1 MVAAGLELVTVK
13 AKAEEPASEGVFFIV
28 AYAWLAGCLGGV
40 YCLCGNR
47 QAKLY
52 VGFELPCVE
61 GAVEKPE
68 LNRSLGE
75 VSVKVKAVMQSS
87 T

>member
-13 AKAEEPASEGVFFIV
+13 AKAKKPASEGVFFVV
-28 AYAWLAGCLGGV
+28 AYAGLAGRLGGV

>member
-1 MVAAGLELVTVK
+1 MAAGLELVSVE
-13 AKAEEPASEGVFFIV
+13 AKAEEPTPEGVFLVV
-28 AYAWLAGCLGGV
+28 AYAWLAGCLDCV
-40 YCLCGNR
+40 YCLCSDCK
-47 QAKLY
+47 AELY